1 MGMNLI
7 QKIIKQHLVSGEMIA
22 GEGIALKIDQTLT
35 QDATGTMAYLEFEA
49 MGIPKVKT
57 ELSISYV
64 DHSMMQASFENADD
78 QLFLKTVAAKYG
90 LAYSKPGNGICH
102 QVHLERFGAPGKT
115 LVGSD
120 SHTPTGGGIGML
132 AIGAGGLDVACC
144 MAGLPFQIKMPKVV
158 NVVLEGKLRPWVSA
172 KDIILEM
179 LRRLSVKGGVN
190 KAFEYTG
197 PGAATLTIPERSTIT
212 NMGTELG
219 ATTSIFASD
228 EVTRQFLKAQ
238 GREESYTPLCADPD
252 AEYDETIVID
262 LSALEPL
269 IACPNQP
276 DQVVTVKSL
285 KGMPVP
291 QICICSCTNTS
302 YLDLVKVA
310 KILKGRMVHPDT
322 QMSVSPGSRQVLEM
336 LARDGYLADIV
347 ASGVRILECSC
358 GPCGGSG
365 MAPSTG
371 SVTIRT
377 SNRNFMGRS
386 GTKDAKVFLA
396 GCETCAA
403 TAIKGC
409 LTDAS
414 AYADVLHV
422 EPPEQFYIDDRMIL
436 LPPANSSNVEVI
448 KGPNIKGLPEFN
460 ELEDRIEKTVTIK
473 VGDNISTDHIIPA
486 QSNIVK
492 LRSNLPAISMYLF
505 SRMDSDFSARTIKRG
520 GGIIVGGENY
530 GQGSSR
536 EHAALAPKYLNIK
549 AVLVKSFARIHMQ
562 NLVNFGILPIVFDNP
577 ADYDQ
582 IEQDDILIIE
592 NIKDSVIKNHVV
604 VRNATK
610 NIDIVT
616 HHVMSPHHVELVL
629 EGGLLRYIQN
639 HQND

>member
-1 MGMNLI
+1 MNLV
-7 QKIIKQHLVSGEMIA
+7 QKIIKQHLVSGEMSP

-57 ELSISYV
+57 EFSISYV

-78 QLFLKTVAAKYG
+78 QLFLKTVAAKHG
-90 LAYSKPGNGICH
+90 IAYSKPGNGICH
-102 QVHLERFGAPGKT
+102 QVHLERFGVPGKT

-144 MAGLPFQIKMPKVV
+144 MAGLPFKIKMPKVV

-197 PGAATLTIPERSTIT
+197 PGAASLTIPERATIT

-228 EVTRQFLKAQ
+228 EVTRQFLEAQ
-238 GREESYTPLCADPD
+238 GRGDSFIPLSADAN

-262 LSALEPL
+262 LSTLEPL

-276 DQVVTVKSL
+276 DQVVTVESL
-285 KGMPVP
+285 KGMKVP
-291 QICICSCTNTS
+291 QIAICSCTNTS
-302 YLDLVKVA
+302 YMDLVKVA
-310 KILKGRMVHPDT
+310 KILKGHIVHPDT
-322 QMSVSPGSRQVLEM
+322 QMAIAPGSRQVLEM
-336 LARDGYLADIV
+336 LAQEGYLADLI
-347 ASGVRILECSC
+347 ASGVRMLECTC
-358 GPCGGSG
+358 GPCGGAG

-377 SNRNFMGRS
+377 SNRNFLGRS

-403 TAIKGC
+403 TAIAGC

-414 AYADVLHV
+414 EYADVLNV
-422 EPPEQFYIDDRMIL
+422 TPPEKFYIDDRMIL
-436 LPPANSSNVEVI
+436 MPPDDPSDVEVI
-448 KGPNIKGLPEFN
+448 KGPNIKGLPEFK

-473 VGDNISTDHIIPA
+473 VEDNISTDHIIPA
-486 QSNIVK
+486 QNNIVK

-505 SRMDSDFSARTIKRG
+505 SRMDADFSNRTLERG

-536 EHAALAPKYLNIK
+536 EHAALAPKFLNIK

-562 NLVNFGILPIVFDNP
+562 NLVNFGVLPIVFDDP
-577 ADYDQ
+577 KDYDW
-582 IEQDDILIIE
+582 IDRDDTLIIE
-592 NIKDSVIKNHVV
+592 QVKQSILNNRII

-610 NIDIVT
+610 NNDIAA
-616 HHVMSPHHVELVL
+616 HHEMSEHHVELVL